1 MTTIVVHGIKCS
13 VQYFNRNSVY
23 PSRLVVINTAFDY
36 LQHLYIPVTDILL
49 YSSTVANT
57 SIVVYSV
64 HVIIL

>member
-36 LQHLYIPVTDILL
+36 LQYLYIPVTDIILL
-49 YSSTVANT
+49 YSGTITNT
-57 SIVVYSV
+57 SIVVYI
-64 HVIIL
+64 IIL